1 MIDLTYTIFNNE
13 LLLYLKSLGLFI
25 ILFIGFK
32 FFNTIILKKLS
43 HLANQTKINFDNVLM
58 DVVNSIKPSFYIY
71 LSFYISTK
79 LLELPVFLE
88 KTLDTV
94 LLIWIVTQAM
104 VAVQVLINYFAG
116 KVVNTNDPSEKSA
129 VDLLTK
135 TIKFALWVIAIL
147 FILSNLNIN
156 ITSFIA
162 GLGIGG
168 VAIAFALQS
177 ILSDLF
183 SSFAIYFDKPFIV
196 GDFITFNNQSGTVE
210 KIGIKTTRL
219 KSLSGEEIVVSNKDL
234 TSSVIKNFKRMKE
247 RRVIFTFEVTYD
259 TPSKKLRKIPE
270 IIKGIIKEIEMAKED
285 RVHFKEFGEF
295 SLSFEVSFYV
305 ESSNYQ
311 EYMNIRQEIN
321 LEIIETFRKEKIK
334 FAFPTRTI
342 YTK

>member
-1 MIDLTYTIFNNE
+1 
-13 LLLYLKSLGLFI
+13 
-25 ILFIGFK
+25 
-32 FFNTIILKKLS
+32 
-43 HLANQTKINFDNVLM
+43 
-58 DVVNSIKPSFYIY
+58 
-71 LSFYISTK
+71 
-79 LLELPVFLE
+79 
-88 KTLDTV
+88 
-94 LLIWIVTQAM
+94 M
-104 VAVQVLINYFAG
+104 VAVQILINYFAG

-135 TIKFALWVIAIL
+135 AAKFALWVIAVL

-183 SSFAIYFDKPFIV
+183 SSFAIYFDKPFVV
-196 GDFITFNNQSGTVE
+196 GDFINFNDQSGVVE

-247 RRVIFTFEVTYD
+247 RRVVFTFGVTYK
-259 TPSKKLRKIPE
+259 TSTNKLRKIPK
-270 IIKGIIKEIEMAKED
+270 IIENIIKEIEMARED
-285 RVHFKEFGEF
+285 RVHFKELGEF
-295 SLSFEVSFYV
+295 SLNFEVSFYV
-305 ESSNYQ
+305 ESSNYL
-311 EYMNIRQEIN
+311 EYMNVRQEIN
-321 LEIIETFRKEKIK
+321 LKITEAFSKEKIE

-342 YTK
+342 YSK

>member
-1 MIDLTYTIFNNE
+1 
-13 LLLYLKSLGLFI
+13 
-25 ILFIGFK
+25 
-32 FFNTIILKKLS
+32 
-43 HLANQTKINFDNVLM
+43 
-58 DVVNSIKPSFYIY
+58 
-71 LSFYISTK
+71 